1 MKIVL
6 RIILLV
12 AVLAVGFWLWTVLFP
27 SPEKIVRKH
36 LASLAHDVSFSADE
50 NGIIKMAH
58 ANSVADLFSSNVV
71 INIDVPGHEQQTMTG
86 RDQVTQAA
94 LVSRQQ
100 FTSLDVKFPDV
111 DVTVAP
117 DKNSATADVTA
128 EVTISGE
135 HDKIVQEFQFTFQ
148 KIDGQW
154 LISEVKTV
162 SPVS

>member
-1 MKIVL
+1 MKIAL
-6 RIILLV
+6 RVILLLI
-12 AVLAVGFWLWTVLFP
+12 VLAVGFWLWTVFFP
-27 SPEKIVRKH
+27 SPEKIVRKQ
-36 LASLAHDVSFSADE
+36 LAGLAYDVSFSAGE
-50 NGIIKMAH
+50 NGIMKIAH
-58 ANSVADLFSSNVV
+58 ANSVTDFFATNVV
-71 INIDVPGHEQQTMTG
+71 INIDVPGHEPQTLTDRG
-86 RDQVTQAA
+86 QVTQAA

-128 EVTISGE
+128 EITISGD

-154 LISEVKTV
+154 LISEVKTI